1 MGSYKKEENT
11 KMKRLI
17 VFSFVVLAGIIFFS
31 ASNATMQD
39 IKYSR
44 SKIKMPGDQ
53 SSSGTVLKRN
63 PDFGNIPL
71 YFIPNQGQV
80 NEKAR
85 FYAKTSRYTL
95 WMTKEGLI
103 FDSIRKT
110 KVEADAEGIKTPGP
124 QENIKERE
132 GIHHSSFIT
141 HHSSF
146 NRDVSRLFFLDSSR
160 NPEMAPI
167 ELTQHKVNYLK
178 GNDPSQWKTN
188 IQTSKAVIYKN
199 LYKNIDLKVYGVE
212 KQIEYDWI
220 IKPGGDPRAIRF
232 QYKNVKSTCIDER
245 GNLLI
250 ETQLGELIHKRP
262 VSYQEIS
269 IEPKREH
276 RVYVHVDVNVEFK
289 KIDENTYGFDVGYYD
304 KSCGLIIDPVVMAYS
319 TFLGGSE
326 DDYGYALAVDSSG
339 SAYVTGETSST
350 DFPIDDAYQN
360 PFGGGN
366 DDAFVTKF
374 STSGSSLVYS
384 TYLGGSNNESGEG
397 IQVDSSGK
405 AYVTGY
411 THSTDFP
418 TQSAFQGTHGG
429 GDKDAFVTVLSS
441 SGSSLIFSTYLGG
454 SGTDIGYALALG
466 SSGNI
471 YVTGQ
476 TASTNFPTQNAY
488 TASYRGGDC
497 DAFVTK
503 FSVSG
508 SSLVYSTYLGG
519 PGKDEGYGIVTSSS
533 GNAYVV
539 GRTTSSNFPVQNAY
553 QTTHGGGDYDAFVTK
568 FSTSGTS
575 LIYSTYL
582 GGNQNDSGWGIAV
595 DSSGSAYAT
604 GDTYSTDFPTQ
615 NAYQSSHAGGGK
627 DAFVTKFSVTGTTA
641 VYSTYLGGLE
651 VDASAHVV
659 VNSSG
664 NAYVTGV
671 TQSSDF
677 PVKRA
682 YQGSYN
688 GNYDA
693 FVSMFSTTGNSLIFS
708 TFLGGSDQDT
718 ARAIAIDSSGNIY
731 VAGFT
736 ESPDFPTENPYQDT
750 LNGDMDAFVGKFST
764 AEFGSLGGAVDNCNL
779 TWTTGGNANW
789 FEQTVTYYY
798 DGDAAESGNIGDS
811 ESTYIQ
817 TTVTG
822 PGTLS
827 FWWKVSSSSYYDR
840 LYFYIDGDSQTYI
853 SGTTGSWTQE
863 TYDISS
869 GTHTLKWSYE
879 KNPSYSYGLDCGW
892 LDKVEYLPDTTI
904 ILNRTQLTFGAVQ
917 GSTTGSQTF
926 SISSNAGILNWSVN
940 ANKSWIDC
948 SPTSGIGFGV
958 VTVSVNPTGL
968 AKGTYTGTITVSDP
982 NATNSPQTVSVT
994 LNVYGTGK
1002 SSVPFGEYATPTHNS
1017 TIRSSVP
1024 FTGWVL
1030 DDLGV
1035 VSVKLY
1041 RHSGGSLVYI
1051 GDAIFVDG
1059 ARPDVEQAYPDYP
1072 YNYKAGWGYMMLTNF
1087 LPNGGNGTFIIDA
1100 IATDV
1105 EGHHVTLG
1113 SKTVIVDN
1121 ANAVKPF
1128 GAIDTPTQGGS
1139 ASGTNFRNQGW
1150 VLTPLPNAI
1159 PVDGSTIEVYIDGI
1173 MLGNPIYNLYR
1184 ADVATLFP
1192 GYANS
1197 NGALAYFDFDTT
1209 TYTNGVHTIM
1219 WIATDDASNADGIGS
1234 RYFSIQNA
1242 GAKVQ
1247 QSLLMGHGSLGN
1259 NDLSRIPVDDSSP
1272 VAVIKGFNRNV
1283 EPFENYPDD
1292 NGRIRIEI
1300 KELERIE
1307 VRLFPVGTAG
1317 LAPLYSGYQVIGD
1330 RLAPL
1335 PIGSTLDI
1343 QRGIFYWQPGPG
1355 YVGKYWL
1362 VFIEEDQYGN
1372 MTRRDITFNIMPKF

>member
-1 MGSYKKEENT
+1 MKL
-11 KMKRLI
+11 KRLI
-17 VFSFVVLAGIIFFS
+17 VLSFIVLAGMIFFS

-39 IKYSR
+39 IHYSQ
-44 SKIKMPGDQ
+44 SKVKMPGDQ
-53 SSSGTVLKRN
+53 SSSGTVVKRN

-110 KVEADAEGIKTPGP
+110 KEG
-124 QENIKERE
+124 E
-132 GIHHSSFIT
+132 GIHHSL
-141 HHSSF
+141 F
-146 NRDVSRLFFLDSSR
+146 NRDVSRITFLDSNR
-160 NPEMAPI
+160 NPEMTPI
-167 ELTQHKVNYLK
+167 ELTRHKVNYLK

-188 IQTSKAVIYKN
+188 IQTSTAVIYKD
-199 LYKNIDLKVYGVE
+199 LYKNIDLKVYGIE

-220 IKPGGDPRAIRF
+220 VKPGGDPQKIRF
-232 QYKNVKSTCIDER
+232 QYKNVKSTRIDER

-269 IEPKREH
+269 MEPKREH
-276 RVYVHVDVNVEFK
+276 RVHVHVDVDVEFK
-289 KIDENTYGFDVGYYD
+289 KIGENTYGFDVGYYD
-304 KSCGLIIDPVVMAYS
+304 KSCDLVIDPVVMAYS
-319 TFLGGSE
+319 TFLGGSGDE
-326 DDYGYALAVDSSG
+326 HGFAMAVDNGG
-339 SAYVTGETSST
+339 SAYVTGDTYSI
-350 DFPIDDAYQN
+350 DFPVDDAYQN
-360 PFGGGN
+360 SFGGG
-366 DDAFVTKF
+366 DYDAYVTKF
-374 STSGSSLVYS
+374 SASGSSLVYS
-384 TYLGGSNNESGEG
+384 TYLGGSDNEAGEG

-405 AYVTGY
+405 AYLTGF

-418 TQSAFQGTHGG
+418 LKDAYQNTHGG
-429 GDKDAFVTVLSS
+429 GDKDVFVTILSS
-441 SGSSLIFSTYLGG
+441 SGSSLAYSTYLGG
-454 SGTDIGYALALG
+454 SSTDIGYALALG

-488 TASYRGGDC
+488 TSFFRGGGN

-519 PGKDEGYGIVTSSS
+519 NGKDGGFGIVEGSS

-539 GRTTSSNFPVQNAY
+539 GRTTSSNFPRKNEYQN
-553 QTTHGGGDYDAFVTK
+553 THGGGEYDAFVTK
-568 FSTSGTS
+568 FSSSGTS

-582 GGNQNDSGWGIAV
+582 GGNQSDSGWGIAV

-604 GDTYSTDFPTQ
+604 GDTYSTNFPTQ

-627 DAFVTKFSVTGTTA
+627 DAFVTKFSTTGTNL
-641 VYSTYLGGLE
+641 VYSTYLGGIE
-651 VDASAHVV
+651 VDESAHVV
-659 VNSSG
+659 INSSG
-664 NAYVTGV
+664 NACVTGL
-671 TQSSDF
+671 TQSSNF

-682 YQGSYN
+682 YQSSYN

-693 FVSMFSTTGNSLIFS
+693 FVSMFSATGNSLSFS
-708 TFLGGSDQDT
+708 TFLGGGDLEVG
-718 ARAIAIDSSGNIY
+718 RAITIDSNGDVY

-750 LNGDMDAFVGKFST
+750 LNGDMDAFVSKFST
-764 AEFGSLGGAVDNCNL
+764 AEFGTLCGAVDNCNL

-789 FEQTVTYYY
+789 FEQTATYYY
-798 DGDAAESGNIGDS
+798 DGDAAQSGAIGDS

-827 FWWKVSSSSYYDR
+827 FWWKVSSSYSDK
-840 LYFYIDGDSQTYI
+840 LYFYIDNNYQTYI
-853 SGTTGSWTQE
+853 SGTPGSWTQR

-869 GTHTLKWSYE
+869 GAHTLKWSYE
-879 KNPSYSYGLDCGW
+879 KNSYYSYGSDCGW
-892 LDKVEYLPDTTI
+892 LDKVEYTPDIAI

-917 GSTTGSQTF
+917 GNTTGAQTV
-926 SISSNAGILNWSVN
+926 SISSGAGTLNWSVS
-940 ANKSWIDC
+940 ADKSWINC
-948 SPTSGIGFGV
+948 SPASGTGFGV
-958 VTVSVNPTGL
+958 VSVTVDPIGL

-982 NATNSPQTVSVT
+982 HATNSPQTLPVT
-994 LNVYGTGK
+994 LNVYGPGK
-1002 SSVPFGEYATPTHNS
+1002 SSVPFGDYATPVNNS

-1051 GDAIFVDG
+1051 GDAVFVDG

-1072 YNYKAGWGYMMLTNF
+1072 NNYKAGWGYMMLTNF
-1087 LPNGGNGTFIIDA
+1087 LPNSGNGTFIIDA

-1105 EGHHVTLG
+1105 EGHQVTLG

-1139 ASGTNFRNQGW
+1139 ASGSSFRNQGW

-1159 PVDGSTIEVYIDGI
+1159 PIDGSTIEVYIDGI

-1184 ADVATLFP
+1184 SDVATLFP

-1219 WIATDDASNADGIGS
+1219 WIATDDATNADGIGS
-1234 RYFSIQNA
+1234 RYFSIQNS

-1247 QSLLMGHGSLGN
+1247 QSWVKGHGFLEN

-1283 EPFENYPDD
+1283 IPQECYIGD
-1292 NGRIRIEI
+1292 NGFINVEI
-1300 KELERIE
+1300 KELERVE
-1307 VRLFPVGTAG
+1307 VRLFPVEAAG
-1317 LAPLYSGYQVIGD
+1317 LAPLYSGYQVIGN

-1335 PIGSTLDI
+1335 PIGSTLDS

-1355 YVGKYWL
+1355 YVGKYRL

-1372 MTRRDITFNIMPKF
+1372 RARKNFSFNIFPRF

>member
-1 MGSYKKEENT
+1 MKL
-11 KMKRLI
+11 KRLI
-17 VFSFVVLAGIIFFS
+17 VLSFVVLAGMIFFS

-39 IKYSR
+39 IKYSQ
-44 SKIKMPGDQ
+44 SKVKMPGEQ
-53 SSSGTVLKRN
+53 SSSGTVVKRN

-95 WMTKEGLI
+95 WMTKEGLV
-103 FDSIRKT
+103 FDSIKST
-110 KVEADAEGIKTPGP
+110 GAIEVNEDTS
-124 QENIKERE
+124 NN
-132 GIHHSSFIT
+132 HSKFKIQNSKLM
-141 HHSSF
+141 
-146 NRDVSRLFFLDSSR
+146 NRDVSRLNFLDSNR

-167 ELTQHKVNYLK
+167 ELTQQKVNYLK

-199 LYKNIDLKVYGVE
+199 LYKNIDLKVYGIE

-220 IKPGGDPRAIRF
+220 VRPGGDPQKIRF
-232 QYKNVKSTCIDER
+232 QYKNVKSTRIDER

-269 IEPKREH
+269 MEPKREN
-276 RVYVHVDVNVEFK
+276 RVHVHVDVNVEFK
-289 KIDENTYGFDVGYYD
+289 KIDANTYGFDVGYYD
-304 KSCGLIIDPVVMAYS
+304 KSCDLIIDPVVMAYS
-319 TFLGGSE
+319 TFLGGSG

-360 PFGGGN
+360 SFGGGN

-374 STSGSSLVYS
+374 SASGSSLVYS

-397 IQVDSSGK
+397 IQVDSAGK

-418 TQSAFQGTHGG
+418 IQNAYQSTHGG

-441 SGSSLIFSTYLGG
+441 AGSSLTFSTYLGG
-454 SGTDIGYALALG
+454 SSTDIGYALALD
-466 SSGNI
+466 SSGKI

-476 TASTNFPTQNAY
+476 TASTDFPTINAY
-488 TASYRGGDC
+488 TSSYRGGAY

-503 FSVSG
+503 FSTSG

-519 PGKDEGYGIVTSSS
+519 SGNDGGYGIASS
-533 GNAYVV
+533 GSNAYVV
-539 GRTTSSNFPVQNAY
+539 GRTTSSNFPTQNAF
-553 QTTHGGGDYDAFVTK
+553 QTTHGGGDYDAFVAK

-595 DSSGSAYAT
+595 DNSGSTYAT

-627 DAFVTKFSVTGTTA
+627 DAFVTKFSTTGTSL
-641 VYSTYLGGLE
+641 VYSTYLGGIE
-651 VDASAHVV
+651 VDGAAHVAI
-659 VNSSG
+659 NSSG
-664 NAYVTGV
+664 NAYVTGQ

-682 YQGSYN
+682 YQSSYN

-693 FVSMFSTTGNSLIFS
+693 FVSIFSTTGNSLSFS
-708 TFLGGSDQDT
+708 TFLGGGDQDT
-718 ARAIAIDSSGNIY
+718 ARAIAIDSSGNVY

-764 AEFGSLGGAVDNCNL
+764 DFGSLCGAVDNCNL

-798 DGDAAESGNIGDS
+798 DGDAAESGDIGDS

-840 LYFYIDGDSQTYI
+840 LYFYIDGNSQTYI

-879 KNPSYSYGLDCGW
+879 KNVSYSYGLDCGW

-917 GSTTGSQTF
+917 GITTGSQTF
-926 SISSNAGILNWSVN
+926 SISSDASTLNWSVN
-940 ANKSWIDC
+940 ANKSWINC
-948 SPTSGIGFGV
+948 SPTSGTGFGV
-958 VTVSVNPTGL
+958 VTVSVDPTGL
-968 AKGTYTGTITVSDP
+968 AAGTYTGTITVSDP

-994 LNVYGTGK
+994 LNVYGAGK
-1002 SSVPFGEYATPTHNS
+1002 TSVPFGEYATPTHNS

-1041 RHSGGSLVYI
+1041 RHSGSSLVYI

-1087 LPNGGNGTFIIDA
+1087 LPNSGNGTFIIDA

-1105 EGHHVTLG
+1105 EGHQVTLG

-1139 ASGTNFRNQGW
+1139 ASGTSFRNQGW

-1219 WIATDDASNADGIGS
+1219 WIATDDAGNADGIGS

-1247 QSLLMGHGSLGN
+1247 QSLLTGHGSLGN

-1272 VAVIKGFNRNV
+1272 VAVLKGFNRNV
-1283 EPFENYPDD
+1283 IPQKYYIGD
-1292 NGRIRIEI
+1292 NGFINVEI
-1300 KELERIE
+1300 NELERVE
-1307 VRLFPVGTAG
+1307 VRLFPVGAAG
-1317 LAPLYSGYQVIGD
+1317 LSPLYTGFQMVGNQH
-1330 RLAPL
+1330 RPL
-1335 PIGSTLDI
+1335 PIGSTLDAK
-1343 QRGIFYWQPGPG
+1343 RRVFYWQPGPG
-1355 YVGKYWL
+1355 
-1362 VFIEEDQYGN
+1362 FIGDYQFIFIIKKEEKTEGIKK
-1372 MTRRDITFNIMPKF
+1372 RVVRIKIIPKFEKK